1 MTTSTAAVSQPMLS
15 FPDACSLDLLI
26 PHSSDFDIENHL
38 KTNSQL
44 VSRDALLFEELLP
57 VYLVLRSSLASFQ
70 QTLDHL
76 EIYITAYA
84 TQPSP
89 PPRQQSGTAPAPQ
102 QPPVKLSLD
111 SITIASENKPTLI
124 HLPDSEH
131 GTCAVWKSTLY
142 LRFPPQKLHRPS
154 IHLTASATLKPVETP
169 AGSTDSTRAE
179 YMTSALPTSE
189 NLLQSLQHTS
199 QSTSNQPYLPSSR
212 IHKVAPRPSSTT
224 QDTRPL
230 RTSSKLFPVS
240 PALNIKV
247 HLTPEQVSDMLLCL
261 DVESARHAGYG
272 GVQVDEIKA
281 EGNNLTVE
289 SFSAGLGVLD
299 MPVMLQTGDRSTFLY
314 KLARTKD
321 STGALS
327 HHNNRPS
334 SVTFSIRAVAR
345 ISDTCSAVIQARWY
359 GNVNFPPSQPTKRI
373 SLRPQSV
380 ASTLAPQD
388 INSRP
393 LSKRLSSTTARPLSS
408 TTQADSAGVT
418 FAFTAP
424 ERVDEGET
432 FHLDVFVVNRS
443 TRRKRLAIVA
453 IPKTAKSAQS
463 HYDLR
468 SSNITRQDSHQTAES
483 VSDDRTIY
491 HMQHQREAQVAEV
504 VCLNADVRVGPLP
517 PGACHNVQLEFLTL
531 STGLVGLAAVHVVD
545 LDTRETT
552 QITELPD
559 IRVSK

>member
-1 MTTSTAAVSQPMLS
+1 MSTSTAAVSQPVLS
-15 FPDACSLDLLI
+15 FPDACALDLLI

-89 PPRQQSGTAPAPQ
+89 PPRQQPGAAPAPQ
-102 QPPVKLSLD
+102 QPPLKLPLD
-111 SITIASENKPTLI
+111 SITITPDNKPNVI
-124 HLPDSEH
+124 HLPDSEP

-154 IHLTASATLKPVETP
+154 IHLTASAILKPVEPP
-169 AGSTDSTRAE
+169 ALSTDSTQDE

-199 QSTSNQPYLPSSR
+199 QSTSKQPYLPSSR
-212 IHKVAPRPSSTT
+212 IHKVAPRPSSTI

-230 RTSSKLFPVS
+230 RTSSRLYPIS
-240 PALNIKV
+240 PALAIKV
-247 HLTPEQVSDMLLCL
+247 HLIPEQVSDMLLCL

-272 GVQVDEIKA
+272 GVHVDEIKT

-289 SFSAGLGVLD
+289 SFSAGTGVLNL
-299 MPVMLQTGDRSTFLY
+299 PVMLQTGDRSTFLY

-321 STGALS
+321 DTGALS
-327 HHNNRPS
+327 HNNKPS

-345 ISDTCSAVIQARWY
+345 ISDTCSAVIHARWY
-359 GNVNFPPSQPTKRI
+359 GNVNFPPSQPTKRM
-373 SLRPQSV
+373 SVRPQSV
-380 ASTLAPQD
+380 ASNLALQD

-424 ERVDEGET
+424 EKVEEGET

-443 TRRKRLAIVA
+443 ARRKRLAIVA
-453 IPKTAKSAQS
+453 VPKTAKSAQS
-463 HYDLR
+463 HHDLR
-468 SSNITRQDSHQTAES
+468 FTDVTRQDSHHTAEAI
-483 VSDDRTIY
+483 SDDRTIY

-559 IRVSK
+559 IRVLK